1 MLALAVGTGL
11 GLSTSRDIIR
21 RLGGDIRVESS
32 ADKGTRFTV
41 VLPAASTEQLSD
53 GAADSRGHRAPT

>member
-1 MLALAVGTGL
+1 VGTGL

-32 ADKGTRFTV
+32 AERGTRFTV
-41 VLPAASTEQLSD
+41 VLPAASAEDVSS
-53 GAADSRGHRAPT
+53 AANDSRAHRIPT